1 MRKQLKAI
9 LIIIPLL
16 IAVAVS
22 LTIILPYFKQPSQP
36 PTSKGLVYIY
46 VDSSIYNGLT
56 SEIQQYETDVNNQ
69 GYSTKVINWTS
80 SNVAM
85 LKLNLTNAYPLG
97 LEGAVLIGDLP
108 YVMARHLDIAWGKHW
123 NYPCDLYLMDLDG
136 QWSDTVIPN
145 GIFDI
150 DQNEHTNGTGDWT
163 PEIWI
168 ARISPSSIGVTGFN
182 YTAAYKNYFER
193 NFNLRHGITNRSHK
207 ALLYIDDDWSSYK
220 DEWLS
225 NFTAYTGSEVDCYW
239 NDPTTTAANYMNNI
253 STVNYEFVHL
263 LVHSWP
269 TQHLFGPPSA
279 LGSEGVLTYKN
290 VYGNSTLPLFYNL
303 FACFSCNYTQVN
315 NTGTYYLFSDNTLTV
330 IGSSRDG
337 GMDLYQPFYDNL
349 NQGAIIGDAFVT
361 WFHNPEIVKWN
372 KELLYYGMTI
382 LGDPLLT
389 IYMT

>member
-1 MRKQLKAI
+1 MKRQLKAI
-9 LIIIPLL
+9 LIIIPIL
-16 IAVAVS
+16 IALGIT
-22 LTIILPYFKQPSQP
+22 LTFVLPYFKQNEQP

-46 VDSSIYNGLT
+46 VHSSIYNGLT
-56 SEIQQYETDVNNQ
+56 PEIQQYETDVNNQ
-69 GYSTKVINWTS
+69 GYDTQTINWTS
-80 SNVAM
+80 SNVAL
-85 LKLNLTNAYPLG
+85 LKQNLTNAYPLG
-97 LEGAVLIGDLP
+97 LKGAVLIGDLP
-108 YVMARHLDIAWGKHW
+108 YAMARHWDFAWGKYW

-136 QWSDTVIPN
+136 QWLDTAIPN

-182 YTAAYKNYFER
+182 YTAAYQNYFNR
-193 NFNLRHGITNRSHK
+193 NYNVRHGYTTRPHK
-207 ALLYIDDDWSSYK
+207 SLLYIDDDWSSYK

-239 NDPTTTAANYMNNI
+239 NNPTTTAANYMNNI
-253 STVNYEFVHL
+253 TTVNYEFVHL

-269 TQHLFGPPSA
+269 TKHLFGPPWA
-279 LGSEGVLTYKN
+279 LGSEGTLTYKN
-290 VYGNSTLPLFYNL
+290 IYGNSTLPLFFNL

-330 IGSSRDG
+330 IGSARDG
-337 GMDLYQPFYDNL
+337 GMDLYQPFYDKL
-349 NQGAIIGDAFVT
+349 DQGAIIGDAFVT

-389 IYMT
+389 IFMT

>member
-1 MRKQLKAI
+1 MKKQLKAI
-9 LIIIPLL
+9 LIIGTIL
-16 IAVAVS
+16 IAAAVS
-22 LTIILPYFKQPSQP
+22 LSIILPYFKQSPQT

-46 VDSSIYNGLT
+46 VDSSIHDTLF
-56 SEIQQYETDVNNQ
+56 SEITQYKQDVIDQ
-69 GYSTKVINWTS
+69 GYSAELISWS
-80 SNVAM
+80 SNNVSV
-85 LKLNLTNAYPLG
+85 LKQHLINSSSQG
-97 LEGAVLIGDLP
+97 LIGAVLIGDLP
-108 YVMARHLDIAWGKHW
+108 YAMARHLDIAWGKHW

-136 QWSDTVIPN
+136 NWSDTTSPN

-168 ARISPSSIGVTGFN
+168 ARISPNSIGATGFN
-182 YTAAYKNYFER
+182 YTAAYKNYFDR
-193 NFNLRHGITNRSHK
+193 NYKLRHGFTNRPHK

-220 DEWLS
+220 DEWIS
-225 NFTAYTGSEVDCYW
+225 NFTAYTGSEIDCYW
-239 NDPTTTAANYMNNI
+239 NNSTTTAANYMNNI

-269 TQHLFGPPSA
+269 TKHLFGPHSA
-279 LGSEGVLTYKN
+279 LGSEGILTYEN
-290 VYGNSTLPLFYNL
+290 IYGNSTLPLFYNL
-303 FACFSCNYTQVN
+303 FACFSCNYTQAN

-337 GMDLYQPFYDNL
+337 GMDLYQPFYDDL

-389 IYMT
+389 MYMT

>member
-1 MRKQLKAI
+1 MKKELKAI
-9 LIIIPLL
+9 LIIGTILV
-16 IAVAVS
+16 AAAVS
-22 LTIILPYFKQPSQP
+22 LSIILPYFKQPTQT

-46 VDSSIYNGLT
+46 VDSSIHDTLF
-56 SEIQQYETDVNNQ
+56 SEITQYKQDVIDQ
-69 GYSTKVINWTS
+69 GYSADLIAWS
-80 SNVAM
+80 SNNVSEIKQH
-85 LKLNLTNAYPLG
+85 LINASSQG
-97 LEGAVLIGDLP
+97 LIGAVLIGDLP
-108 YVMARHLDIAWGKHW
+108 YAMARHWDFAWGKHW

-136 QWSDTVIPN
+136 NWSDTTSPN

-168 ARISPSSIGVTGFN
+168 ARISPTSIGATGFN
-182 YTAAYKNYFER
+182 YTAAYKNYFDR
-193 NFNLRHGITNRSHK
+193 NYKLRHGLTSRPHK

-225 NFTAYTGSEVDCYW
+225 NFTTYTGSEVDCYW
-239 NDPTTTAANYMNNI
+239 NNLTTTAANYMNNI

-269 TQHLFGPPSA
+269 TQHLFGPPYA
-279 LGSEGVLTYKN
+279 LGFDGILTHEN
-290 VYGNSTLPLFYNL
+290 IYGNSTLPLFYNL

-337 GMDLYQPFYDNL
+337 GMDLYQPFYDDL
-349 NQGAIIGDAFVT
+349 SQGAIIGDAFVT

-389 IYMT
+389 MYMT